1 MTAKKAI
8 PPHFR
13 CDWDIPTA
21 SAIQA
26 LIKGEAEPHQ
36 QREAMAWLINQA
48 CGTYNTSFSE
58 LGDRETSF
66 AEGRR
71 FVGTQLVKLSKIS
84 TAALIGKDSQNG

>member
-1 MTAKKAI
+1 MTTKVKI

-26 LIKGEAEPHQ
+26 LIKGEATPDQ
-36 QREAMAWLINQA
+36 QRGAMHWLINQA
-48 CGTYNTSFSE
+48 CGTYNISFSE
-58 LGDRETSF
+58 IGDRETCF

-71 FVGTQLVKLSKIS
+71 YVGSQIVKLNTLSIN
-84 TAALIGKDSQNG
+84 ALRKAQND

>member
-26 LIKGEAEPHQ
+26 LIRGEATSEQ
-36 QREAMAWLINQA
+36 QRSAMNWLINQA

-58 LGDRETSF
+58 LGDSATAF

-71 FVGTQLVKLSKIS
+71 FVGTNIVKLSKIS
-84 TAALIGKDSQNG
+84 TAALIGKESQNG

>member
-1 MTAKKAI
+1 MSTKKTI

-26 LIKGEAEPHQ
+26 LIRGEATFDQ
-36 QREAMAWLINQA
+36 QRSAMNWLINQA

-71 FVGTQLVKLSKIS
+71 FVGTNIVKLSKIS
-84 TAALIGKDSQNG
+84 TAALIGKESQNG

>member
-1 MTAKKAI
+1 MTTKAKI

-26 LIKGEAEPHQ
+26 LIRGEATFEQ
-36 QREAMAWLINQA
+36 QRSAMNWIINQA

-71 FVGTQLVKLSKIS
+71 FVGTNIVKLSKIS

>member
-1 MTAKKAI
+1 MTAKKNI

-26 LIKGEAEPHQ
+26 LIQGTAEPHQ
-36 QREAMAWLINQA
+36 QRSAMNWIINQA

-58 LGDRETSF
+58 LGDSATAF

-71 FVGTQLVKLSKIS
+71 FVGTNIVKLSKIS

>member
-1 MTAKKAI
+1 MTPAKKHA

-21 SAIQA
+21 AAVQAI
-26 LIKGEAEPHQ
+26 IRGEASPDQ
-36 QREAMAWLINQA
+36 QRQAMNWVINQA

-58 LGDRETSF
+58 HGADATAF

-71 FVGTQLVKLSKIS
+71 FVGTNIVKLNVVSLNALRKAS
-84 TAALIGKDSQNG
+84 TP

>member
-1 MTAKKAI
+1 MSTKVKV

-26 LIKGEAEPHQ
+26 IIRGEATFEQ
-36 QREAMAWLINQA
+36 QRSAMNWIINQA

-58 LGDRETSF
+58 LGDSATAF

-71 FVGTQLVKLSKIS
+71 FVGTNIVKLSKIS

>member
-1 MTAKKAI
+1 MTTKAKI

-26 LIKGEAEPHQ
+26 LIQGTAEPHQ

>member
-1 MTAKKAI
+1 MTAKVKV

-26 LIKGEAEPHQ
+26 LIRGEATFEQ
-36 QREAMAWLINQA
+36 QRSAMNWIINQA

-71 FVGTQLVKLSKIS
+71 FGEENAPELKEP
-84 TAALIGKDSQNG
+84 

>member
-1 MTAKKAI
+1 MTTKVKV

-26 LIKGEAEPHQ
+26 IIRGEATFEQ
-36 QREAMAWLINQA
+36 QRSAMNWIINQA

-71 FVGTQLVKLSKIS
+71 FVGTNIVKLSKIS

>member
-1 MTAKKAI
+1 MTTKKQI

-13 CDWDIPTA
+13 CDYDIPTA
-21 SAIQA
+21 AAIQA
-26 LIKGEAEPHQ
+26 LIRGEAEPHQ
-36 QREAMAWLINQA
+36 QRDAMNWLINQA

-71 FVGTQLVKLSKIS
+71 FVGTQVVKLSKLS
-84 TAALIGKDSQNG
+84 LNALRKASQND